1 MQLPPLDSRKTG
13 FSDPILFIFKWP
25 PRLIVMSAAGF
36 YSLGY
41 AYEIGLMARIDRE
54 AIKILIPRVGYI
66 GLGASMPVVQKYSAW
81 TVRALSAVAAG
92 IVYDI
97 TERIFCFVWKKYKN
111 SATEKKRQVTD
122 EITCLQKTSEQSE
135 FSS

>member
-1 MQLPPLDSRKTG
+1 MQPVSSSPPSMHSYFNQPVT
-13 FSDPILFIFKWP
+13 FILRWP
-25 PRLIVMSAAGF
+25 PRVIVMSAAGF

-81 TVRALSAVAAG
+81 TIRALSALLAG
-92 IVYDI
+92 IVYDVS
-97 TERIFCFVWKKYKN
+97 ERFFCFAWKKYHKN
-111 SATEKKRQVTD
+111 KAEKIK
-122 EITCLQKTSEQSE
+122 KTSNE
-135 FSS
+135 